1 MHPITYLFV
10 PGDRPERFDKAFAS
24 GADAVIIDLED
35 AVAEGDKAAAR
46 ANVAEWLA
54 HSPLRDRALIRVN
67 AAGSRAFADD
77 IRMLASA
84 PPLMAML
91 AKADRAEDV
100 RQLAVTLKAGSGV
113 VAMIESARGIAN
125 VNEIAAAHRVTR
137 LAFGA
142 LDYAAD
148 LGLSGDTRGLVHPS
162 AAIALG
168 SRLAG
173 LPLPIAAPTPSLDD
187 ENAIAEDVR
196 FAQALGF
203 GAKLCIHPR
212 QVSIVQRA
220 FMPSAES
227 IAWAERVV
235 AAANAGGGAAQVD
248 GSMVDKPVVER
259 ARAVLALS
267 QRADSMHGNA

>member
-35 AVAEGDKAAAR
+35 AVAEAGKAAAR
-46 ANVAEWLA
+46 ANIAEWFA
-54 HSPLRDRALIRVN
+54 QSPLRERTLVRVN
-67 AAGSRAFADD
+67 AAGTKAFADD
-77 IRMLASA
+77 VRMLAGA
-84 PPLMAML
+84 PPLVAML

-100 RQLAVTLKAGSGV
+100 RQLAVTLKDGSGV
-113 VAMIESARGIAN
+113 VALIESARGVAN

-142 LDYAAD
+142 LDYAVD
-148 LGLSGDTRGLVHPS
+148 LGLSGDVRGLIHPS
-162 AAIALG
+162 AAVALG

-173 LPLPIAAPTPSLDD
+173 LPLPIAAPTPSLTD
-187 ENAIAEDVR
+187 ENAIAEDVC

-212 QVSIVQRA
+212 QVAIVRRA
-220 FMPSAES
+220 FMPSADS

-235 AAANAGGGAAQVD
+235 AAANAGGGATKVD
-248 GSMVDKPVVER
+248 GSMVDKPFVER
-259 ARAVLALS
+259 ARAVLALA
-267 QRADSMHGNA
+267 QMPDSTRSGA